1 MPTDYPPLNNAPL
14 TKDGNWTVPWVMY
27 FAELFGGG
35 SSGGNAPADAEY
47 ILGTA
52 DNPPLSNARVL
63 TNSNSNVW
71 NLAVAG
77 QAAVSRAALSGD
89 ITAPFDGNVT
99 TLSTTGVAAGT
110 YGDATHVGQFTVDA
124 KGRLSFA
131 ADVAISF
138 PAGGITQLTGDV
150 TAGPGS
156 GSQVATLANSGVT
169 AGSYTNTDLTV
180 DAKGRITAASSGTS
194 GGGATVI
201 GLDRSVGDGATTDF
215 YLPDLAE
222 YVVNVSDNGAIVDP
236 TLYSLGSAFD
246 LVSFTTAPT
255 AAHVLTFEYVVATA

>member
-1 MPTDYPPLNNAPL
+1 MPTNYPPLNNAPL

-27 FAELFGGG
+27 FAQLFGGG
-35 SSGGNAPADAEY
+35 SGGGNAPANAEY
-47 ILGTA
+47 LVGVA
-52 DNPPLSNARVL
+52 NGDLPNERVV

-77 QAAVSRAALSGD
+77 QASVSRAALSGD
-89 ITAPFDGNVT
+89 ITAPFDSNVT

-156 GSQVATLANSGVT
+156 GSQAATLANTTVT
-169 AGSYTNTDLTV
+169 PGSYTLTNLTV
-180 DAKGRITAASSGTS
+180 DSKGRITAASNGT
-194 GGGATVI
+194 GGSDYVVM
-201 GLDRSVGDGATTDF
+201 SDGAQPPT
-215 YLPDLAE
+215 A
-222 YVVNVSDNGAIVDP
+222 VDNGAGDFV
-236 TLYSLGSAFD
+236 YVAY
-246 LVSFTTAPT
+246 AP
-255 AAHVLTFEYVVATA
+255 